1 MVTADLNA
9 EQRLGLLE
17 SMLKEV
23 VRVQS
28 ETMKKYD
35 RRMDPEEEDEWME
48 AYNLREFS
56 AELLDVING
65 NYTLLERDMEAL
77 QTVKPE
83 QYEKRRI
90 LVCHTDYYSEN
101 EYGDVVEHWSQGV
114 SYEAKK
120 DGADYE
126 VTTNFS
132 RPGYIGFGYAV
143 GALEN
148 LFVDITDGVTF
159 NKAVEYAYKNGV
171 IRYSRTNQKDLIHI
185 DDIEEALPIH
195 YKSRI
200 VTMSAA
206 IDEIANVLLRL
217 GDEKRDIYLSTIR
230 DKIPGVFAEVID
242 KAIEGE
248 KHSIAKKSPV
258 TIDAEHEESEPE
270 L

>member
-1 MVTADLNA
+1 MGTMVTADLTA
-9 EQRLGLLE
+9 EQKLRLLE

-28 ETMKKYD
+28 EEMKKYD
-35 RRMDPEEEDEWME
+35 NQMDATEDWLN
-48 AYNLREFS
+48 AYNLKEFS

-65 NYTLLERDMEAL
+65 SYSLLERDLEAL
-77 QTVKPE
+77 QINNRV
-83 QYEKRRI
+83 
-90 LVCHTDYYSEN
+90 LVCHTDYYEEN
-101 EYGDVVEHWSQGV
+101 EYGDIVEYWSQGV
-114 SYEAKK
+114 TYEAKE
-120 DGADYE
+120 DGDDYE

-132 RPGYIGFGYAV
+132 RPGHIGFGYAV

-171 IRYSRTNQKDLIHI
+171 ISYSRTNQKDLIHI

-217 GDEKRDIYLSTIR
+217 GDEKRGIYLSTIR